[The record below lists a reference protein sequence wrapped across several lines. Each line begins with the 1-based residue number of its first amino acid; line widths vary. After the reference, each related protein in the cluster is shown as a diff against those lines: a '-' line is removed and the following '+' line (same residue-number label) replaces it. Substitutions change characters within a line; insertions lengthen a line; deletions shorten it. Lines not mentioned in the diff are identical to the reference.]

1 MSTKPDDAQ
10 LAPTA
15 EELEMTKKQD
25 EEHVAFEQISPE
37 EERALVRKLDR
48 VLMPLM
54 AFVYFFQYLDKQSI
68 NYASVFGLRKDLRL
82 TGQDFSWVI
91 SLFYFGQLCSEYPA
105 AYLMSRLPITL
116 FVGVTI
122 IIWGGVEMTLGAT
135 RDFHT
140 LAAARFFLGFAEG
153 AVSPAFIIITSNW
166 YRRREH
172 PIRVATW
179 VSMSGVSQILGALMM
194 YGIGGAKEMVIEKW
208 RAMFLLSG
216 GLTAACGVVF
226 CVMMPRDTTTA
237 WFLNERERKVA
248 TLRLAVDR
256 GTRDRAEF
264 NSKQMIE
271 ALKQP
276 MVWMYFM
283 MALCITL
290 TTPILKFSS
299 LVVNGFGYSPFQTML
314 VGLPGGAISFVT
326 IWVAALVP
334 RFFPG
339 TRVYTSMG
347 LCLVPLL
354 GSTMLL
360 AFPAKGYE
368 WGIVA
373 STWLAACCSSL
384 LSSSAA
390 MMASNVKGNT
400 KKSVV
405 SAGFFIV
412 YCIGCIVSPQAWTES
427 DAPRYTKG
435 CILSIASWVALIV
448 TYAVYGFAIKKENA
462 KRDRRAGEGRY
473 EYMVGGH
480 DGGEQ
485 AVQMGVA
492 VDSDLTDVQDKAF
505 RYNL

>member
-1 MSTKPDDAQ
+1 MADKKDDSQ
-10 LAPTA
+10 SIMA

-37 EERALVRKLDR
+37 EEAALVRKLDR

-68 NYASVFGLRKDLRL
+68 NYASVFGLRKDLSL
-82 TGQDFSWVI
+82 SGQDFSWII

-105 AYLMSRLPITL
+105 AYLMGRLPITL

-122 IIWGGVEMTLGAT
+122 IAWGAVEMTLGAT
-135 RDFHT
+135 HNFSG

-194 YGIGGAKEMVIEKW
+194 YGIGGAAKMALEKW
-208 RAMFLLSG
+208 RVMFLVSG
-216 GLTAACGVVF
+216 GLTAACGVAF
-226 CVMMPRDTTTA
+226 CLLMPRDTTTA
-237 WFLNERERKVA
+237 WFLNEREREIA
-248 TLRLAVDR
+248 TRRLALDR

-264 NSKQMIE
+264 NTKQMYE
-271 ALKQP
+271 ALRQP
-276 MVWMYFM
+276 TTWLYFM

-299 LVVNGFGYSPFQTML
+299 LVINGFGYSPFTTML

-326 IWVAALVP
+326 IWASALIP

-339 TRVYTSMG
+339 TRVYTSIG
-347 LCLVPLL
+347 LSLVPLL
-354 GSTMLL
+354 GSAMLL
-360 AFPAKGYE
+360 ALPLHGAE

-373 STWLAACCSSL
+373 STWLAACCSAL
-384 LSSSAA
+384 LSSTAS

-412 YCIGCIVSPQAWTES
+412 YCVGCIVSPQAWTEG

-435 CILSIASWVALIV
+435 CILSIASWVGLII
-448 TYAVYGFAIKKENA
+448 TYAMYGVVLKRENA
-462 KRDRRAGEGRY
+462 KRDRYAAEGRY
-473 EYMVGGH
+473 EYDVGGH
-480 DGGEQ
+480 DGGAE

>member
-1 MSTKPDDAQ
+1 MANTKEDPQ
-10 LAPTA
+10 TVIA

-25 EEHVAFEQISPE
+25 EEHVAFEQISSE
-37 EERALVRKLDR
+37 EEAALVRKLDR

-68 NYASVFGLRKDLRL
+68 NYASVFGLRNDLSL
-82 TGQDFSWVI
+82 SGQDFSWII

-105 AYLMSRLPITL
+105 AYLMGRLPITL

-122 IIWGGVEMTLGAT
+122 IAWGAVEMTLGAT
-135 RDFHT
+135 HNFSG

-194 YGIGGAKEMVIEKW
+194 YGIGGAAKMALEKW
-208 RAMFLLSG
+208 RVMFL
-216 GLTAACGVVF
+216 
-226 CVMMPRDTTTA
+226 
-237 WFLNERERKVA
+237 
-248 TLRLAVDR
+248 
-256 GTRDRAEF
+256 
-264 NSKQMIE
+264 
-271 ALKQP
+271 
-276 MVWMYFM
+276 
-283 MALCITL
+283 
-290 TTPILKFSS
+290 FSS
-299 LVVNGFGYSPFQTML
+299 LVINGFGYSPFTTML

-326 IWVAALVP
+326 IWASALIP

-339 TRVYTSMG
+339 TRVYTSIG
-347 LCLVPLL
+347 LSLVPLL
-354 GSTMLL
+354 GSAMLL
-360 AFPAKGYE
+360 ALPLHGAE

-384 LSSSAA
+384 LSSTAS

-412 YCIGCIVSPQAWTES
+412 YCVGCIVSPQAWTEG

-435 CILSIASWVALIV
+435 CILSMASWVGLII
-448 TYAVYGFAIKKENA
+448 TYAVYGVVLKRENA
-462 KRDRRAGEGRY
+462 TRDRLAAEGRY
-473 EYMVGGH
+473 EYDVGGH
-480 DGGEQ
+480 DGGAE

>member
-1 MSTKPDDAQ
+1 MASKAEDHQ
-10 LAPTA
+10 LAAMT
-15 EELEMTKKQD
+15 EELETTKKTEGQ
-25 EEHVAFEQISPE
+25 HVVFEDINPE

-105 AYLMSRLPITL
+105 AYLMGRLPITL

-122 IIWGGVEMTLGAT
+122 ILWGAVEMCLGAT
-135 RDFHT
+135 HDFRG

-179 VSMSGVSQILGALMM
+179 VSMSGVSQILG
-194 YGIGGAKEMVIEKW
+194 
-208 RAMFLLSG
+208 S
-216 GLTAACGVVF
+216 
-226 CVMMPRDTTTA
+226 D
-237 WFLNERERKVA
+237 
-248 TLRLAVDR
+248 D
-256 GTRDRAEF
+256 
-264 NSKQMIE
+264 
-271 ALKQP
+271 
-276 MVWMYFM
+276 
-283 MALCITL
+283 
-290 TTPILKFSS
+290 FSS
-299 LVVNGFGYSPFQTML
+299 LVINGFGYSPFQTML

-326 IWVAALVP
+326 IWISALVP

-339 TRVYTSMG
+339 TRVYTSIG
-347 LCLVPLL
+347 LSLIPLL
-354 GSTMLL
+354 GSAMLL
-360 AFPAKGYE
+360 ALPAKGND

-384 LSSSAA
+384 LSSSAS

-412 YCIGCIVSPQAWTES
+412 YCVGCIVSPQAWTES

-435 CILSIASWVALIV
+435 CILSIASWIGLIL
-448 TYAVYGFAIKKENA
+448 TYVVYGVAIRRENA
-462 KRDRRAGEGRY
+462 KRDGLAGEGNY

-480 DGGEQ
+480 DGGQQ
-485 AVQMGVA
+485 ALQMGVA
-492 VDSDLTDVQDKAF
+492 VDSDLTDVQDKGF
-505 RYNL
+505 RYNM

>member
-1 MSTKPDDAQ
+1 MANKKEDPPAA
-10 LAPTA
+10 LA
-15 EELEMTKKQD
+15 EELEMGKKQD
-25 EEHVAFEQISPE
+25 EEHVAFEQIDPE
-37 EERALVRKLDR
+37 EEAALVRKLDR

-68 NYASVFGLRKDLRL
+68 NYASVFGLRQDLWL
-82 TGQDFSWVI
+82 TGQDYSWAI

-105 AYLMSRLPITL
+105 AYLMGRLPITL

-122 IIWGGVEMTLGAT
+122 VVWGGVEMCLGAA
-135 RDFHT
+135 RDFRG

-153 AVSPAFIIITSNW
+153 AVSPAFIVITSNW

-172 PIRVATW
+172 PVRVATW
-179 VSMSGVSQILGALMM
+179 VSMSGVSQVLGGLMM
-194 YGIGGAKEMVIEKW
+194 YGIGGAAGLAMDRW
-208 RAMFLLSG
+208 RVMFLVSG
-216 GLTAACGVVF
+216 GLTSACGIAF
-226 CVMMPRDTTTA
+226 CALMPRDTTTA
-237 WFLNERERKVA
+237 WFLSEREREVA
-248 TLRLAVDR
+248 TRRLALDR

-264 NSKQMIE
+264 NAKQMFE
-271 ALKQP
+271 ALRQP
-276 MVWMYFM
+276 VTWMYMM

-299 LVVNGFGYSPFQTML
+299 LVINGFGYSPFTTML

-326 IWVAALVP
+326 IWASALIP

-347 LCLVPLL
+347 LSLVPLL
-354 GSTMLL
+354 GSAMLL
-360 AFPAKGYE
+360 ALPLKGAE
-368 WGIVA
+368 WAIVA
-373 STWLAACCSSL
+373 STWLAACCSAL
-384 LSSSAA
+384 LSSSAS

-405 SAGFFIV
+405 SAGFFVV
-412 YCIGCIVSPQAWTES
+412 YCVGCIVSPQAWTEA

-435 CILSIASWVALIV
+435 CVLSIASWAALVV
-448 TYAVYGFAIKKENA
+448 TYGVYGAALRRENA
-462 KRDRRAGEGRY
+462 RRDALAAEGRY
-473 EYMVGGH
+473 EYDAGGH
-480 DGGEQ
+480 GGSGAE

-505 RYNL
+505 RYSL

>member
-1 MSTKPDDAQ
+1 MANTKEDPQ
-10 LAPTA
+10 TVMA

-25 EEHVAFEQISPE
+25 EEHVAFETVSSE
-37 EERALVRKLDR
+37 EEAALVRKLDR

-68 NYASVFGLRKDLRL
+68 NYASVFGLRKDLTL
-82 TGQDFSWVI
+82 SGQDFSWII

-105 AYLMSRLPITL
+105 AYLMGRLPITL

-122 IIWGGVEMTLGAT
+122 IAWGAVEMTLGAT
-135 RDFHT
+135 HNFSG

-153 AVSPAFIIITSNW
+153 AVSPAFIIITSYW

-172 PIRVATW
+172 PTRVATW

-194 YGIGGAKEMVIEKW
+194 YGIGGAVQMALEKW
-208 RAMFLLSG
+208 RVMFL
-216 GLTAACGVVF
+216 
-226 CVMMPRDTTTA
+226 
-237 WFLNERERKVA
+237 
-248 TLRLAVDR
+248 
-256 GTRDRAEF
+256 
-264 NSKQMIE
+264 
-271 ALKQP
+271 
-276 MVWMYFM
+276 
-283 MALCITL
+283 
-290 TTPILKFSS
+290 FSS
-299 LVVNGFGYSPFQTML
+299 LVINGFGYSPFTTML

-326 IWVAALVP
+326 IWASALIP

-339 TRVYTSMG
+339 TRVYTSIG
-347 LCLVPLL
+347 LSLVPLL
-354 GSTMLL
+354 GSAMLL
-360 AFPAKGYE
+360 ALPLHGAE

-384 LSSSAA
+384 LSSTAS

-412 YCIGCIVSPQAWTES
+412 YCVGCIVSPQAWTEG

-435 CILSIASWVALIV
+435 CILSIASWVGLII
-448 TYAVYGFAIKKENA
+448 TYVVYGVVLKRENA
-462 KRDRRAGEGRY
+462 TRDRLAAEGRY
-473 EYMVGGH
+473 EYDVGGH
-480 DGGEQ
+480 DGGAE

>member
-1 MSTKPDDAQ
+1 MSTKREESPAA
-10 LAPTA
+10 LA

-37 EERALVRKLDR
+37 EEAALVRKLDR

-54 AFVYFFQYLDKQSI
+54 SFVYFFQYLDKQSI

-105 AYLMSRLPITL
+105 AYLMGRLPITL

-122 IIWGGVEMTLGAT
+122 IVWGGVEMCLGAT
-135 RDFHT
+135 HDFRG

-194 YGIGGAKEMVIEKW
+194 YGIGGAAQMALEKW
-208 RAMFLLSG
+208 RVMFLISG
-216 GLTAACGVVF
+216 GLTSACGIAF
-226 CVMMPRDTTTA
+226 CLLMPRDTTTA
-237 WFLNERERKVA
+237 WFLNEREREVA
-248 TLRLAVDR
+248 TRRLALDR

-264 NSKQMIE
+264 NTKQMYE

-276 MVWMYFM
+276 MTWMYFM

-299 LVVNGFGYSPFQTML
+299 LVINGFGYSPFKTML
-314 VGLPGGAISFVT
+314 VGLPGGAISFAT
-326 IWVAALVP
+326 IWASALIP
-334 RFFPG
+334 RFVPG
-339 TRVYTSMG
+339 TRVYTSIG
-347 LCLVPLL
+347 LSLVPLL
-354 GSTMLL
+354 GSAMLL
-360 AFPAKGYE
+360 ALPVKGSE

-384 LSSSAA
+384 LSSSAS

-412 YCIGCIVSPQAWTES
+412 YCVGCIVSPQAWTES

-435 CILSIASWVALIV
+435 CILSIASWVALII
-448 TYAVYGFAIKKENA
+448 TYAVYGFTLKRENA
-462 KRDRRAGEGRY
+462 TRDRLAAEGHY
-473 EYMVGGH
+473 EYDVGGH
-480 DGGEQ
+480 DGGAQ

>member
-1 MSTKPDDAQ
+1 MATKPDDAQ
-10 LAPTA
+10 LAATA

-122 IIWGGVEMTLGAT
+122 IVWGGVEMTLGAT

-194 YGIGGAKEMVIEKW
+194 YGIGGAKEM
-208 RAMFLLSG
+208 
-216 GLTAACGVVF
+216 
-226 CVMMPRDTTTA
+226 
-237 WFLNERERKVA
+237 
-248 TLRLAVDR
+248 
-256 GTRDRAEF
+256 
-264 NSKQMIE
+264 
-271 ALKQP
+271 
-276 MVWMYFM
+276 
-283 MALCITL
+283 
-290 TTPILKFSS
+290 FSS

-360 AFPAKGYE
+360 ALPAKGYE

-462 KRDRRAGEGRY
+462 KRDVLAGEGRY

-492 VDSDLTDVQDKAF
+492 VDSDLTDVEDKAF